1 MSYYY
6 VAGLP
11 CSNELYHHG
20 IIGQKWGVRRF
31 QNKDGSL
38 TAEGRIRYGGK
49 ESTGEKVKNAVASAG
64 RAVGSAAKKTG
75 AAVGKAAKATVNYAG
90 QQIKKSHPSLMTDD
104 ELRDYTNRI
113 MREKQYSDLLRQQRA
128 NGPGS
133 RARKFVGDILGEG
146 VKTISRAG
154 FNKLSQEM
162 TKSRLERENDE
173 LSQKVRKN
181 ELLEKLNP
189 KKESGL
195 DFAQR
200 IMNDPNA
207 SADDIAKAS
216 TVLNN
221 YRTAKTNIDSLFSS
235 DKGSSSTSAPS
246 ATEKKAAEIIAE
258 VVSPKK
264 ESKPLEFDFTDSSQ
278 NAPAGP
284 QTVYDRTFN
293 SYTPSQKTLERRY
306 SGDVSQ
312 NVTPYQMRPLE
323 SMVDNTRAGSSTR
336 LIAYNP
342 PVERNVIRQLSNP
355 DWLDERNL
363 RNMYRNRR

>member
-20 IIGQKWGVRRF
+20 ILGQKWGVRRF

-38 TAEGRIRYGGK
+38 TAEGRIRYIGH
-49 ESTGEKVKNAVASAG
+49 TVASGAEKISAKKRIKNTAESVT

-146 VKTISRAG
+146 VKTLSRAG

-216 TVLNN
+216 TVLKN
-221 YRTAKTNIDSLFSS
+221 YRTAQTNIGSIFSS

-246 ATEKKAAEIIAE
+246 ATEKKAAEIVAE
-258 VVSPKK
+258 VISEP
-264 ESKPLEFDFTDSSQ
+264 SSSTSV
-278 NAPAGP
+278 G
-284 QTVYDRTFN
+284 YR
-293 SYTPSQKTLERRY
+293 
-306 SGDVSQ
+306 
-312 NVTPYQMRPLE
+312 MRPLE
-323 SMVDNTRAGSSTR
+323 TMGDLGSRSGASTR
-336 LIAYNP
+336 EITYNP
-342 PVERNVIRQLSNP
+342 PRTGDFDSIRFIPGDPRKRKTSRASSG
-355 DWLDERNL
+355 DWRYG
-363 RNMYRNRR
+363 M

>member
-38 TAEGRIRYGGK
+38 TPEGRIRYISHRIASGADK
-49 ESTGEKVKNAVASAG
+49 ISAKKKIKNTAEAVT

-75 AAVGKAAKATVNYAG
+75 NVVGKAAKATVNYAG
-90 QQIKKSHPSLMTDD
+90 QQIKRSHPSLMTDD

-113 MREKQYSDLLRQQRA
+113 MREKQYSDMLRQQRA

-133 RARKFVGDILGEG
+133 KARKFVGDILSEG

-154 FNKLSQEM
+154 FNKLAQEM

-173 LSQKVRKN
+173 LNQRVRKN
-181 ELLEKLNP
+181 ELLEKLKP
-189 KKESGL
+189 KAKESGL
-195 DFAQR
+195 DYAKR

-216 TVLNN
+216 TVLKN
-221 YRTAKTNIDSLFSS
+221 YRTAKTNIDSLFES
-235 DKGSSSTSAPS
+235 DKVASSAPPSSSTES
-246 ATEKKAAEIIAE
+246 KAAEL
-258 VVSPKK
+258 VSRVIS
-264 ESKPLEFDFTDSSQ
+264 E
-278 NAPAGP
+278 PA
-284 QTVYDRTFN
+284 
-293 SYTPSQKTLERRY
+293 SPSDTGYR
-306 SGDVSQ
+306 
-312 NVTPYQMRPLE
+312 MRPLDT
-323 SMVDNTRAGSSTR
+323 MGDLGSRSGASTR
-336 LIAYNP
+336 VITYNP
-342 PVERNVIRQLSNP
+342 PVERSVVRQLSNP

>member
-49 ESTGEKVKNAVASAG
+49 ESAGEKVKNAVVGAG

-75 AAVGKAAKATVNYAG
+75 NAVGKAAKATVNYAG
-90 QQIKKSHPSLMTDD
+90 KQIKKSHPSLMTDD

-133 RARKFVGDILGEG
+133 RARKFVGDILSEG

-154 FNKLSQEM
+154 FNKLAQEM

-173 LSQKVRKN
+173 LNQKVRKN

-195 DFAQR
+195 DYAKR

-207 SADDIAKAS
+207 SAEDIAKAS
-216 TVLNN
+216 TVLKN
-221 YRTAKTNIDSLFSS
+221 YRTAKTNVDSLFSS
-235 DKGSSSTSAPS
+235 NGSSSAPPPS
-246 ATEKKAAEIIAE
+246 ST
-258 VVSPKK
+258 
-264 ESKPLEFDFTDSSQ
+264 ESKAVELVSRVISEPSSPTDV
-278 NAPAGP
+278 G
-284 QTVYDRTFN
+284 YR
-293 SYTPSQKTLERRY
+293 
-306 SGDVSQ
+306 
-312 NVTPYQMRPLE
+312 MRPLDT
-323 SMVDNTRAGSSTR
+323 MGDLGSRSGASTR
-336 LIAYNP
+336 VITYNP
-342 PVERNVIRQLSNP
+342 PVERSVVRQLSNP